1 MNNEKI
7 KPIKIENCVHID
19 MSKRLY
25 LAVARKTVSDKLIY
39 VYTLG
44 CPGCQ
49 NASYYLV
56 PTTDMATFNN
66 QKAADL
72 YTNSVRQVIQ
82 AQSQW
87 AIYSMALKA
96 SKQDLANFKQ
106 MAK

>member
-1 MNNEKI
+1 MSL
-7 KPIKIENCVHID
+7 D

-25 LAVARKTVSDKLIY
+25 LAVARKTVSNKLIY

-56 PTTDMATFNN
+56 PTTDMATFDN

-72 YTNSVRQVIQ
+72 YTNSVRQIIRV
-82 AQSQW
+82 QSQW
-87 AIYSMALKA
+87 GIYSILRK
-96 SKQDLANFKQ
+96 SLEQDLANFKQ
-106 MAK
+106 MVK